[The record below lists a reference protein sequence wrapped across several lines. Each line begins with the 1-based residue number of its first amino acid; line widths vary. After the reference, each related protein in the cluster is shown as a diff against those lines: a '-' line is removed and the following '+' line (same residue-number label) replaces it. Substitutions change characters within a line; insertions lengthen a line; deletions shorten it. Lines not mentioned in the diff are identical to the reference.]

1 MLKRPLAAFAGV
13 AILASPLAALPD
25 DTRGFQ
31 QRDWR
36 WERQPYGQVETPT
49 AQVEL
54 PKAELPKADSTKAVE
69 PASNPSNPASKPAS
83 NATGKHMGHGSADTA
98 LALAKASLAKLG
110 IHNPTRE
117 QLNAALHGGT
127 ITTKSGERVKLPGVL
142 KLRASGMGWGQVAH
156 KLGLKVGDVKGHH
169 KHARH
174 HDRDDD
180 DDRHHHHRKHSKHD
194 KHDKHD
200 HKHAKH
206 HKHDH
211 KYVKHHHHR
220 PEFHRA
226 KFERP
231 ERVERPEKVERPHRP
246 ERPERPERH
255 RHRH

>member
-13 AILASPLAALPD
+13 AILASPLQALPE
-25 DTRGFQ
+25 DTRGFH

-36 WERQPYGQVETPT
+36 WERQPYGQIENPT

-54 PKAELPKADSTKAVE
+54 PKADPAKTVE
-69 PASNPSNPASKPAS
+69 PAASKPPS
-83 NATGKHMGHGSADTA
+83 NAAGNNMGHGSADTA
-98 LALAKASLAKLG
+98 VALAKASLAKLG

-156 KLGLKVGDVKGHH
+156 KLGLKVGDVK
-169 KHARH
+169 R
-174 HDRDDD
+174 
-180 DDRHHHHRKHSKHD
+180 HD
-194 KHDKHD
+194 KHDSHD

-206 HKHDH
+206 HEHHQKH
-211 KYVKHHHHR
+211 VKHHHHR
-220 PEFHRA
+220 PEFHRT

-231 ERVERPEKVERPHRP
+231 ERAERPEKVERPQRP

>member
-1 MLKRPLAAFAGV
+1 MLKRPTLAAFAGV
-13 AILASPLAALPD
+13 AILASPLQALAND
-25 DTRGFQ
+25 ERGFH

-36 WERQPYGQVETPT
+36 WERQPYGQVENPP
-49 AQVEL
+49 AQMEL
-54 PKAELPKADSTKAVE
+54 PRADTAKAVE
-69 PASNPSNPASKPAS
+69 PAVQPAGKPAG
-83 NATGKHMGHGSADTA
+83 NATGNNMGHGSADTA

-156 KLGLKVGDVKGHH
+156 KLGLKVGEVKGHH

-194 KHDKHD
+194 KHD

-206 HKHDH
+206 REHSHKH
-211 KYVKHHHHR
+211 VKHHHHR
-220 PEFHRA
+220 PEFHRT

-231 ERVERPEKVERPHRP
+231 ERAQRPEKVERPHRP